1 MTPFVFGKIAE
12 FENFTNRED
21 ETELL
26 QKLFKALNNVI
37 VISPRRW
44 GKSSLIKHATNQLL
58 GIDSEYRVIYIDVF
72 NIRTEEE
79 FYQEFASK
87 TLKVGYSKVEDLLV
101 KSKTLFQKLI
111 PKMSFSPIPESEISL
126 SFDWE
131 EVKKDPTEILN
142 LPQKIADAENFKLI
156 ICIDE
161 FQNLNT
167 FDENLAF
174 QKKLRANWQ
183 HHSKVGYCLYG
194 SKENMMQIIF
204 NDKAQP
210 FYRFGYVLNL
220 EKIKADKWLSFIQ
233 RRFNET
239 RKAIGKDDSRLITE
253 LVHLLPYY
261 VQQLSQISWFYTENI
276 CTKEIIEKAFD
287 DLINQLEPFFIRETE
302 NLSNQQISFLELLL
316 NGSLP
321 INSNEN
327 IKKYGLNSSANIAK
341 AQKALLEK
349 QIIRK
354 YSNKFEFID
363 PIYGVWLQKSY
374 FKSR

>member
-1 MTPFVFGKIAE
+1 M
-12 FENFTNRED
+12 
-21 ETELL
+21 
-26 QKLFKALNNVI
+26 
-37 VISPRRW
+37 
-44 GKSSLIKHATNQLL
+44 
-58 GIDSEYRVIYIDVF
+58 F

-87 TLKVGYSKVEDLLV
+87 ALKVSYSKVEDILV

-142 LPQKIADAENFKLI
+142 LPQRIAESENFKI
-156 ICIDE
+156 IVCIDE

-167 FDENLAF
+167 FENNLAF

-183 HHSKVGYCLYG
+183 HHRNVGYCLYG
-194 SKENMMQIIF
+194 SKENMMQTIF
-204 NDKAQP
+204 NDKTLP
-210 FYRFGYVLNL
+210 FYRFGNILNL
-220 EKIKADKWLSFIQ
+220 EKIKVEKWISFIQ
-233 RRFNET
+233 KRFNET
-239 RKAIGKDDSRLITE
+239 GKSIGQNETILITE

-261 VQQLSQISWFYTENI
+261 VQQLSQISWFYTENK
-276 CTKEIIEKAFD
+276 CSKEIIEKAFD
-287 DLINQLEPFFIRETE
+287 DLIGQLEPFFIRETE
-302 NLSNQQISFLELLL
+302 NLSTQQISFLELLL

-341 AQKALLEK
+341 AQKALLDK

-354 YSNKFEFID
+354 FANKYEFID

-374 FKSR
+374 FKNS

>member
-26 QKLFKALNNVI
+26 IKLFTSLNNVI

-44 GKSSLIKHATNQLL
+44 GKSSLIKHATNQLII
-58 GIDSEYRVIYIDVF
+58 GDFNFRVIYIDMF

-87 TLKVGYSKVEDLLV
+87 TLKVSYSKIEDLLV
-101 KSKTLFQKLI
+101 KSKSLFQKLI
-111 PKMSFSPIPESEISL
+111 PKMSFSPIPGSEVSL

-142 LPQKIADAENFKLI
+142 LPQKVAETEDFKLI
-156 ICIDE
+156 VCIDE

-167 FDENLAF
+167 FENNLAF

-194 SKENMMQIIF
+194 SKENMMQTIF
-204 NDKAQP
+204 NDKSLP
-210 FYRFGYVLNL
+210 FYRFGYILNL
-220 EKIKADKWLSFIQ
+220 EKIKEEKWVSFIQ
-233 RRFNET
+233 KRFNET
-239 RKAIGKDDSRLITE
+239 GKSVGENETKLITG
-253 LVHLLPYY
+253 LVHFLPYY
-261 VQQLSQISWFYTENI
+261 VQQLSQISWFYTEKI
-276 CTKEIIEKAFD
+276 CSKEIIEKAFD
-287 DLINQLEPFFIRETE
+287 DLIGQLEPFFIRETE
-302 NLSNQQISFLELLL
+302 NLSSHQISFLELLL

-327 IKKYGLNSSANIAK
+327 IKKYRLNSSANISK
-341 AQKALLEK
+341 AQKALLDK

-354 YSNKFEFID
+354 FSNKFEFID
-363 PIYGVWLQKSY
+363 PIYGVWLQKFY
-374 FKSR
+374 FKK